1 VPSSGS
7 FHPHDDSLINLKR
20 FSHASHWYHIWLAQ
34 ENIFIEL
41 SGIGKFPLV
50 AERIWDH
57 LMILAISDIR
67 TESLALEDWL
77 QNERKAI
84 VAKIESMTITTMSS
98 TSVNA
103 FGIWK
108 DDDKAFF
115 ECDILFK
122 FTLNM

>member
-50 AERIWDH
+50 AERI
-57 LMILAISDIR
+57 
-67 TESLALEDWL
+67 
-77 QNERKAI
+77 
-84 VAKIESMTITTMSS
+84 
-98 TSVNA
+98 
-103 FGIWK
+103 
-108 DDDKAFF
+108 
-115 ECDILFK
+115 
-122 FTLNM
+122 